1 MTTPRVLSPTRTIV
15 LVHGLWMTP
24 LCWEHW
30 VERYQRRGFRVLAPA
45 WPGMDAPVDQLR
57 RDPAPIASQRVAT
70 ILDHY
75 EGIIRGL
82 EQPPIIM
89 GHSFGAA
96 FVQVLL
102 DRGLG
107 AAGVAIHSATIRGVL
122 DLPLTTLRSGL
133 PLLRNP
139 LNRHRAI
146 GLTPGQFRYAFTN
159 TLTPE
164 ASLRAYER
172 YHVPGARNVLLEGA
186 SANVNPRTALQV
198 DFSRGDRAP
207 LLFIAGGSDHV
218 VPAASNRSNVGRYR
232 ASRAMTDYRE
242 YPGRSHFTLGQ
253 DGWEAVADD
262 ALDWAVERVG
272 QAAGRHAPATG
283 ADPATVAAD

>member
-1 MTTPRVLSPTRTIV
+1 MTIPRSISTPKTIV
-15 LVHGLWMTP
+15 LIHGLWMTP

-30 VERYQRRGFRVLAPA
+30 VERYERRGFRVLAPA
-45 WPGMDAPVDQLR
+45 WPGMDATVEQLR
-57 RDPAPIASQRVAT
+57 RDPAPIASQRVAI

-82 EQPPIIM
+82 DQPPIIL
-89 GHSFGAA
+89 GHSFGGA

-102 DRGLG
+102 NRGLG
-107 AAGVAIHSATIRGVL
+107 SAGVAIHSATVRGVL
-122 DLPLTTLRSGL
+122 DLPLTTLRCGL

-146 GLTPGQFRYAFTN
+146 GLTPVQFHYAFTN

-164 ASLRAYER
+164 ASLRAWER
-172 YHVPGARNVLLEGA
+172 YHVPGARNILLEGA
-186 SANVNPRTALQV
+186 FANFNRRTALRV
-198 DFSRGDRAP
+198 DFDRNDRAP
-207 LLFIAGGSDHV
+207 LLFIAGSSDHV
-218 VPAASNRSNVGRYR
+218 VPASSNRSNVDKYR
-232 ASRAMTDYRE
+232 TTSAATDYRE

-262 ALDWAVERVG
+262 ALDWAVGRA
-272 QAAGRHAPATG
+272 QRAAGPRTSVMG
-283 ADPATVAAD
+283 TDRVIVAAD